1 MLIAGLEMS
10 SAVATVDDLDVKSR
24 EFYERARFKLALSL
38 VTAALAMMLLGFCA
52 SAGAEAQVDNL
63 LYSSSANLPSYYK
76 SMVSNEGGSQ
86 GFACFLYLVC
96 FFLALALS
104 LYISPLLG
112 SENEK
117 RMLHSPTNVNA
128 EGAASAPAAV
138 PETSSA

>member
-1 MLIAGLEMS
+1 M

-38 VTAALAMMLLGFCA
+38 ITAALAMMLLGFCA

-63 LYSSSANLPSYYK
+63 LYSSNTNLPSFYK
-76 SMVSNEGGSQ
+76 TMVSSEGSSQ

-128 EGAASAPAAV
+128 DGAASANSA
-138 PETSSA
+138 PEVSSA

>member
-1 MLIAGLEMS
+1 M

-38 VTAALAMMLLGFCA
+38 LTAALAMMLLGFCA

-63 LYSSSANLPSYYK
+63 LYSSSTNLPSFYK
-76 SMVSNEGGSQ
+76 TMVSSEGSSQ

-128 EGAASAPAAV
+128 DGAASANSA
-138 PETSSA
+138 PEVSSA